1 LLIRDTLDINCSNVE
16 DHCGN
21 VQDQNKHVISPST
34 FLRLVRSQL
43 ARDRN
48 FNCEPLYIQGARGA
62 LFKLALA
69 SHGYTVAAK
78 GIISTL
84 IPYLR
89 HEATVYKRLRS
100 LQGVCIPVCL
110 GAIDLV
116 RPYYNN
122 DSQIVHMLF
131 LSWEGTRIDRHIDR
145 NNMCD
150 VLAQATSSLQAIH
163 RLGVLHHDAM
173 PRNMLWNTE
182 GGGVMVVDFE
192 QAKVVER
199 KVTKKRTELGTISPN
214 QRAWKKRKRKTKWDG
229 ETRKGNDDNDTLYT
243 MEVKDM
249 RVELAQHAHQ
259 I

>member
-1 LLIRDTLDINCSNVE
+1 
-16 DHCGN
+16 
-21 VQDQNKHVISPST
+21 
-34 FLRLVRSQL
+34 VRSQL
-43 ARDRN
+43 ARDRDS
-48 FNCEPLYIQGARGA
+48 NCEPLYIQGARGA

-78 GIISTL
+78 GTISTL

-122 DSQIVHMLF
+122 GSQIVHMLF
-131 LSWEGTRIDRHIDR
+131 LSWGGTRIDRHIDR